1 MDLGDLTGPSRRSKD
16 RTPTSLPEPLSRK
29 SVSTVGLPLHNP
41 DFTTLPHTLFHEKV
55 TGLIF
60 PTSWK
65 IGGRSDG
72 LSASLP
78 AVCPHPHTAPEH
90 DATTVSSAE
99 LQRLMCHCSHKEQ
112 C

>member
-1 MDLGDLTGPSRRSKD
+1 MDLRDLTDPSRRSKD

-29 SVSTVGLPLHNP
+29 SVSTMGLPLHNP

-72 LSASLP
+72 LGASLP

-90 DATTVSSAE
+90 DATVSSAE